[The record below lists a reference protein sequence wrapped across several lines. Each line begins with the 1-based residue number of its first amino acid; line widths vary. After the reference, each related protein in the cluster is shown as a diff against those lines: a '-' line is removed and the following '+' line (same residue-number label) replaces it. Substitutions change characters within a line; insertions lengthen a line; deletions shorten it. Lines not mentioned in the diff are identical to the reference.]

1 MATQES
7 APTIRDA
14 LLLANGDADPT
25 SIQPIIDILCQ
36 QGWEVDKEK
45 AGKLFSELDPSSSAY
60 ASLNGRQQ
68 TVLKVAIKGAKAGF
82 ATNAT
87 TPACT
92 VPPAQSSVMPPPA
105 QSSALPPEDQPA
117 VLTKEQLE
125 QTLEQTL
132 EVLDTKMLAAM
143 QGMLAQ
149 RNQTDWS
156 VLRHRWTALTTAVP
170 PGKKVL

>member
-1 MATQES
+1 
-7 APTIRDA
+7 
-14 LLLANGDADPT
+14 
-25 SIQPIIDILCQ
+25 
-36 QGWEVDKEK
+36 
-45 AGKLFSELDPSSSAY
+45 
-60 ASLNGRQQ
+60 
-68 TVLKVAIKGAKAGF
+68 
-82 ATNAT
+82 
-87 TPACT
+87 
-92 VPPAQSSVMPPPA
+92 MPPPA

-156 VLRHRWTALTTAVP
+156 VLRHRWTVSPRRRVP
-170 PGKKVL
+170 HPSWLAACRLQRAWL

>member
-1 MATQES
+1 MASTQES

-14 LLLANGDADPT
+14 LVWANEEDDPT
-25 SIQPIIDILCQ
+25 SIQPIIDILYQ
-36 QGWEVDKEK
+36 QGWEVDKQK
-45 AGKLFSELDPSSSAY
+45 AGRLFCSLDPFSSAY
-60 ASLNGRQQ
+60 ASLNDRQQ
-68 TVLKVAIKGAKAGF
+68 TVLKLAIQGAKTGF

-87 TPACT
+87 APAST
-92 VPPAQSSVMPPPA
+92 VLPA
-105 QSSALPPEDQPA
+105 QSSALPPEDLPA

-125 QTLEQTL
+125 QTLEEKL
-132 EVLDTKMLAAM
+132 EVRDKKMLAAM